1 VETSKV
7 PREAAAAK
15 ADLESLSPER
25 PCWLVMQDAAQC
37 LLREMENSS
46 YHKSAPS
53 DVSLP
58 QQRWPGQHRAIA
70 IALRHCEDSVAGLVK
85 RCSRTGG
92 VRREARGSTQIRR
105 LRLCALR

>member
-1 VETSKV
+1 V

-15 ADLESLSPER
+15 ADLESLSREM
-25 PCWLVMQDAAQC
+25 PCCGAGDAGRC
-37 LLREMENSS
+37 LLSEMENSS

-85 RCSRTGG
+85 WCSRAGG
-92 VRREARGSTQIRR
+92 VRREARDSTQKRR

>member
-1 VETSKV
+1 M

-15 ADLESLSPER
+15 ADLESLSPEM
-25 PCWLVMQDAAQC
+25 PCCGAGDAGRC
-37 LLREMENSS
+37 LLSEMENSS

-70 IALRHCEDSVAGLVK
+70 IALRHYCEDSVAGLVK
-85 RCSRTGG
+85 RCSRAGG
-92 VRREARGSTQIRR
+92 VRREDRGSTQKRR